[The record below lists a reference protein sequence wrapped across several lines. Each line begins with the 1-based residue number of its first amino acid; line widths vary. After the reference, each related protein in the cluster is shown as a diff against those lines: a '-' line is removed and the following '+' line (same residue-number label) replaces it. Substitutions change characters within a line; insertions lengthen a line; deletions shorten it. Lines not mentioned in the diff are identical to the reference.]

1 MGDPRHDF
9 GLLAEDLVARWLADA
24 GWTILARRWRARGS
38 GEIDLVCRDPHG
50 SVVGVE
56 VRGRRTGRIG
66 SAVES
71 IDRRR
76 VARLRAALG
85 AYLATR
91 PTGFAGVRIDLVT
104 VEPARDAAGSWR
116 LVRRPMIDAW

>member
-1 MGDPRHDF
+1 MSDPRHDF
-9 GLLAEDLVARWLADA
+9 GLLAEELVATWLADA
-24 GWTILARRWRARGS
+24 GWTILARRWRARGL
-38 GEIDLVCRDPHG
+38 GELDLVCRDPAG
-50 SVVGVE
+50 SVVGIE

-66 SAVES
+66 SAAES

-76 VARLRAALG
+76 IARLRATLG

-91 PTGFAGVRIDLVT
+91 RAAVGSVRIDLVT
-104 VEPARDAAGSWR
+104 VEPAGIPAGSWR